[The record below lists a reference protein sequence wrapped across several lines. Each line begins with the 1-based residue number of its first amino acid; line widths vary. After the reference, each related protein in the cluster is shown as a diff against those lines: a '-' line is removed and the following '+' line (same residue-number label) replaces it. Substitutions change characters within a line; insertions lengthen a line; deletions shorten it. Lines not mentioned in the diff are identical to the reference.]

1 MFSNNQDKSTKIKIE
16 ELELKTK
23 SINIKV
29 NKAHSSIKK
38 LNAQLE
44 CAKVGAQNMD
54 LNIAKKLDVNNM
66 MGAMIGMTALAFGL
80 FYFSFNLVV
89 KPQLDEAKNL
99 ILETQKQNIETQK
112 QNIETQKQ
120 NRKIIELLRNK

>member
-1 MFSNNQDKSTKIKIE
+1 MCQ
-16 ELELKTK
+16 
-23 SINIKV
+23 
-29 NKAHSSIKK
+29 SS
-38 LNAQLE
+38 
-44 CAKVGAQNMD
+44 AQNMD

-99 ILETQKQNIETQK
+99 ILETQKQNIDTQK
-112 QNIETQKQ
+112 QNK
-120 NRKIIELLRNK
+120 KIIELLKNK

>member
-1 MFSNNQDKSTKIKIE
+1 M
-16 ELELKTK
+16 KTV
-23 SINIKV
+23 INF
-29 NKAHSSIKK
+29 NGQTFTEA
-38 LNAQLE
+38 ARCE
-44 CAKVGAQNMD
+44 AQNMKIE
-54 LNIAKKLDVNNM
+54 LAKKIDANNVLGVM
-66 MGAMIGMTALAFGL
+66 LSSIVGITGIAFGL

-120 NRKIIELLRNK
+120 NKKIIELLKNK

>member
-1 MFSNNQDKSTKIKIE
+1 
-16 ELELKTK
+16 
-23 SINIKV
+23 
-29 NKAHSSIKK
+29 
-38 LNAQLE
+38 
-44 CAKVGAQNMD
+44 MD

-89 KPQLDEAKNL
+89 KPQLDEAKSL

-120 NRKIIELLRNK
+120 NKKIIELLKNK